1 MSAFEIFPAEQVV
14 AQGLL
19 LHGTPVHLLEQAPA
33 SQLLHLSA
41 LQVFE
46 HPFGLHLELEQESP
60 QLLGE
65 QVLVQTGEQD
75 VLQVPLQPPSQ
86 SPEQVSAHPD
96 PHP

>member
-1 MSAFEIFPAEQVV
+1 MLAFETFPAEQVV
-14 AQGLL
+14 AQGPL

-41 LQVFE
+41 LQDFE
-46 HPFGLHLELEQESP
+46 HPFEPQLELVQESP

-65 QVLVQTGEQD
+65 QVLVQTGAQD
-75 VLQVPLQPPSQ
+75 VLQEFLQPSSQ
-86 SPEQVSAHPD
+86 PPVQVSAHPD